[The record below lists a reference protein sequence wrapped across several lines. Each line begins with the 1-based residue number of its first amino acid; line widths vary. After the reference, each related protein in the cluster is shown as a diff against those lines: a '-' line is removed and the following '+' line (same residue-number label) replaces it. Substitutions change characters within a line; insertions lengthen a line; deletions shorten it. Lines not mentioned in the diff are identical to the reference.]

1 MTSKVTYLGDLRT
14 SSIHLQSGSEIISD
28 APLDNNGKGEA
39 FSPTD
44 TVANALASCMMT
56 VMGIKARDL
65 NVDFVGST
73 ASVTKI
79 MQAEPRRIGAVEIVF
94 DMKGVTDEKTKTIII
109 TEQENVTSS
118 ENCIYENAIFNFN
131 LVNQIA
137 AIAYKQGIQSILIE
151 GEGVLIA
158 KDDTHDFAD
167 KVSVLL
173 SDATKRQM
181 IGERGRQYAQEKWGA
196 GVLAKKVAKFYKST
210 INQKSSL
217 TRYMETRIGNAK
229 GTT

>member
-65 NVDFVGST
+65 NVDFIGST

-79 MQAEPRRIGAVEIVF
+79 MQAEPRRISAIEIVF
-94 DMKGVTDEKTKTIII
+94 DMNVTTDEKTKTILERTAMTCPVFLSLN
-109 TEQENVTSS
+109 TEIEKRIS
-118 ENCIYENAIFNFN
+118 FNW
-131 LVNQIA
+131 
-137 AIAYKQGIQSILIE
+137 K
-151 GEGVLIA
+151 
-158 KDDTHDFAD
+158 
-167 KVSVLL
+167 
-173 SDATKRQM
+173 
-181 IGERGRQYAQEKWGA
+181 
-196 GVLAKKVAKFYKST
+196 
-210 INQKSSL
+210 
-217 TRYMETRIGNAK
+217 
-229 GTT
+229 